1 MYSKQYEKLSKPF
14 RKYKSILLFM
24 NKLLTFI
31 GYTSYPILLGWT
43 WFINKELL
51 LPMILIPGIGF
62 ILLTFVRK
70 VINRKR
76 PYETYNID
84 SMIKKDTKGNS
95 MPSRHVF
102 SMSIIAVS
110 WFVVSPIVGSV
121 LLLFSILLAFIR
133 VIGGVHYISDV
144 IVAIICACVWGL
156 LFIFFPF

>member
-70 VINRKR
+70 AMNRKR

-110 WFVVSPIVGSV
+110 WLVVSPIVGSV

-144 IVAIICACVWGL
+144 IVAIICACIWGL
-156 LFIFFPF
+156 LFIFVPF

>member
-70 VINRKR
+70 AINRKR

-110 WFVVSPIVGSV
+110 WLVVSPIVGSV

-144 IVAIICACVWGL
+144 IVAIICACIWGL
-156 LFIFFPF
+156 LFIFVPF

>member
-70 VINRKR
+70 AINRKR

-110 WFVVSPIVGSV
+110 WLVVSPIVGSV